1 MDRCSLTTACL
12 IGWINAVYGGRV
24 GIFLIIMNNESYPF
38 GTSDKTIV
46 KKKKEEWVFFFA
58 IIRCMVGC
66 YIFTPTYMLLLPR
79 NFIFKDMEIVREKK
93 TWKPTLIDYQHG

>member
-1 MDRCSLTTACL
+1 M
-12 IGWINAVYGGRV
+12 
-24 GIFLIIMNNESYPF
+24 
-38 GTSDKTIV
+38 
-46 KKKKEEWVFFFA
+46 FFFA